1 MAASSKKMTDGHNLE
16 IPETT
21 PLIGVKYERIDYVP
35 DGQTPQGNLSLGKI
49 CLVSRNGNAA
59 ENITLPVLY
68 NKETGNRF
76 ASYGQTANGE
86 YRRNI
91 QGITAETVEE
101 YRAMQAMVQ
110 GWVRAAV
117 QLFFRPIEVKGSTT
131 SEQPKSNEA
140 AEATA

>member
-21 PLIGVKYERIDYVP
+21 PLIGSVYERIDFVP
-35 DGQTPQGNLSLGKI
+35 DGKTPQGNLSLGKI

-76 ASYGQTANGE
+76 ASYGQTRDGE

-91 QGITAETVEE
+91 QGITAESVEE

-117 QLFFRPIEVKGSTT
+117 QLFFRPIEVKTAT
-131 SEQPKSNEA
+131 SEQPKNDEA